1 MRRRLKSNSIL
12 LVMKTRTH
20 LHSRAVCELKKRE
33 RSVQSWEEMMH
44 ESSQLEYQEKLIVD
58 LLTLLKQDVAVSMGF
73 VEPASKKREN
83 TLPAD

>member
-1 MRRRLKSNSIL
+1 
-12 LVMKTRTH
+12 
-20 LHSRAVCELKKRE
+20 
-33 RSVQSWEEMMH
+33 MMH